1 MKSVPEKIEI
11 FFILLSLFQQ
21 FSQLLNRVLQ
31 LYLPVTVVVHY
42 PLVQVLLLRDGDGR
56 QLGAADAVLFAETFL
71 RRLKESTSGTERPY
85 QSTRVSLVKAVTV
98 YLLRNTKGFC
108 YLFCKSDRFVTN
120 HNKVFSCHSQRGG
133 KSTADLTLT
142 SL

>member
-1 MKSVPEKIEI
+1 MNSIQIFLRIMKSVPEKIEI
-11 FFILLSLFQQ
+11 FFIPLSLFQQ

-56 QLGAADAVLFAETFL
+56 QLGAAHAVLFAETFL

-85 QSTRVSLVKAVTV
+85 QSTRVSLVKAGTV
-98 YLLRNTKGFC
+98 YLLRNTKGFVIC
-108 YLFCKSDRFVTN
+108 FV
-120 HNKVFSCHSQRGG
+120 KV
-133 KSTADLTLT
+133 TDL
-142 SL
+142 